1 MSGIVHAIQNGG
13 VVVGLLVW
21 LVFGAVGCAGMIALA
36 RFMDRRGYG
45 DE

>member
-1 MSGIVHAIQNGG
+1 MSALYAVA
-13 VVVGLLVW
+13 VW
-21 LVFGAVGCAGMIALA
+21 LVFGGFSVGGMVALA

>member
-1 MSGIVHAIQNGG
+1 MIA
-13 VVVGLLVW
+13 LAVW
-21 LVFGAVGCAGMIALA
+21 LVFGAVGVGGMVALA